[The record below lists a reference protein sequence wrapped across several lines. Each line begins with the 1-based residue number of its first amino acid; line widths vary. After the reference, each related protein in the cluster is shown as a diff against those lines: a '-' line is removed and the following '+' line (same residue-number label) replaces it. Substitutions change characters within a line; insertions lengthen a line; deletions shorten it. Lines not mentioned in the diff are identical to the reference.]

1 MISYAEK
8 IIYELIGFTWISDW
22 LKLKMLKSNF
32 KTSGETHTFYCSIYE
47 YKLTQKVDLISLN
60 QFISIFILRSPCID
74 IFPYLTKR
82 SDFAFL
88 AGLGFPGKA
97 PVASVQLLINPRSAP
112 GTQSL
117 GLSEWRCQ
125 GWLYRLCPAPGSLQG
140 ALWEPNSSLCSA
152 KLRPQQGCVSACRMA
167 LCWLFCPEEVP
178 FSDWSSQK
186 AIFLLINSFS

>member
-1 MISYAEK
+1 
-8 IIYELIGFTWISDW
+8 
-22 LKLKMLKSNF
+22 MLKSNF

-117 GLSEWRCQ
+117 GLSE
-125 GWLYRLCPAPGSLQG
+125 
-140 ALWEPNSSLCSA
+140 
-152 KLRPQQGCVSACRMA
+152 
-167 LCWLFCPEEVP
+167 
-178 FSDWSSQK
+178 
-186 AIFLLINSFS
+186 